1 MNSVILGLLLGLV
14 LPLFCPRLPLKE
26 KNFKGIYIP
35 KAGFLIPFVGTIYS
49 LFQNDFISALTLASF
64 GFLGFADDVWGR
76 KDVKG
81 FKGHFSLLF
90 KGEFSTGWLKA
101 LGGGLSGIIIASFL
115 FNSLPRVLLSAFII
129 AASASLLNLLD
140 LRPGRCLKA
149 FALLSF
155 LSLLL
160 SGKSYPFL
168 FAFALAFLIYD
179 LREKA
184 MLGDSG
190 SNSLGAILGLSFA
203 YTSLHMQLFYAFF
216 LSVMLLLA
224 EFISFSQLIERNS
237 ILRFLDNLGRKTP
250 L

>member
-1 MNSVILGLLLGLV
+1 MTSVILGFILGLI
-14 LPLFCPRLPLKE
+14 LPLFSHLLPLKE
-26 KNFKGIYIP
+26 KNFKGVYIP

-49 LFQNDFISALTLASF
+49 LFSKDFICALTLASF
-64 GFLGFADDVWGR
+64 GLLGFADDVWGR

-90 KGEFSTGWLKA
+90 KGKFSTGWLKA
-101 LGGGLSGIIIASFL
+101 LGGGVSGLIIASFIY
-115 FNSLPRVLLSAFII
+115 NSLPRILLSAFII
-129 AASASLLNLLD
+129 AASANLLNLLD
-140 LRPGRCLKA
+140 LRPGRCLKS

-168 FAFALAFLIYD
+168 FAFALAFLVYD

-190 SNSLGAILGLSFA
+190 SNSLGSILGLSFA
-203 YTSLHMQLFYAFF
+203 YTPLYVQIISASF
-216 LSVMLLLA
+216 LLLMILLG
-224 EFISFSQLIERNS
+224 EFVSFSRLVEGNPV
-237 ILRFLDNLGRKTP
+237 LRFLDNLGRKTP

>member
-1 MNSVILGLLLGLV
+1 M
-14 LPLFCPRLPLKE
+14 
-26 KNFKGIYIP
+26 YIP
-35 KAGFLIPFVGTIYS
+35 KAGFLIPLVGTIYFLS
-49 LFQNDFISALTLASF
+49 QKDFISALTLASF
-64 GFLGFADDVWGR
+64 GLLGFADDVWGR

-90 KGEFSTGWLKA
+90 KGKFSTGWLKA
-101 LGGGLSGIIIASFL
+101 VGGGLIGIMIASSIYD
-115 FNSLPRVLLSAFII
+115 SLPRVLLSGFII
-129 AASASLLNLLD
+129 SASANFLNLLD
-140 LRPGRCLKA
+140 FRPGRCLKA

-155 LSLLL
+155 LSLLFC
-160 SGKSYPFL
+160 GKSCPFL

-203 YTSLHMQLFYAFF
+203 YTPLYVQIIYASFLLLMILLGEFVSFNRLIEENFF
-216 LSVMLLLA
+216 LRV
-224 EFISFSQLIERNS
+224 
-237 ILRFLDNLGRKTP
+237 LDNLGRKTP

>member
-1 MNSVILGLLLGLV
+1 MNSLILGFLLGLLL
-14 LPLFCPRLPLKE
+14 PLFSHRLPLKE
-26 KNFKGIYIP
+26 KNFQGIYIP
-35 KAGFLIPFVGTIYS
+35 KAGFLIPFVGSIYF
-49 LFQNDFISALTLASF
+49 LFSKDFISALTLFSF
-64 GFLGFADDVWGR
+64 GVLGFADDVWGL

-90 KGEFSTGWLKA
+90 KGKFSTGWLKA
-101 LGGGLSGIIIASFL
+101 LGGGVIAIIIASSL
-115 FNSLPRVLLSAFII
+115 YSSLPRILLSAFVI
-129 AASASLLNLLD
+129 AASANFLNLLD

-155 LSLLL
+155 LSLLF

-168 FAFALAFLIYD
+168 FSFALAFLVYD

-203 YTSLHMQLFYAFF
+203 YTPLYVQICYASFLF
-216 LSVMLLLA
+216 VMILLG
-224 EFISFSQLIERNS
+224 EFVSFSKLIAGNS
-237 ILRFLDNLGRKTP
+237 FLRILDNLGRKTP